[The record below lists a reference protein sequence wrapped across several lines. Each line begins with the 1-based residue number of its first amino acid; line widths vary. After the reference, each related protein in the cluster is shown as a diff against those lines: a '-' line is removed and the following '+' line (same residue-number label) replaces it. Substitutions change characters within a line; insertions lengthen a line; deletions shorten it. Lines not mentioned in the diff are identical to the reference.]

1 MRVTGFREPGSGG
14 VRSVGKT
21 DACRNPQIPDKFRV
35 QNHTPNKDGNSEPV
49 KSEVEDATLNANP
62 QIEELQA
69 ESPKKQKKSKK
80 SKKHRKQTAPRDPST
95 SRKVTSWSL
104 NDIGQAALEILR
116 AEFPNKKLIDLVSD
130 ALALAV
136 GTIQAAPNIR
146 FETLNSGDLIRVQGA
161 TAKLERILKAFRSDL
176 IAVQKDPED
185 AETIASLAEKLETQ
199 LAAIGELREK
209 LAKFGM
215 VPAALSPA
223 NLTTAADLKVSLKAW
238 RKNAADDEK
247 PVFDLALTLLK
258 PFLP

>member
-1 MRVTGFREPGSGG
+1 M
-14 VRSVGKT
+14 
-21 DACRNPQIPDKFRV
+21 
-35 QNHTPNKDGNSEPV
+35 QNHTPISEGRSEPA
-49 KSEVEDATLNANP
+49 KSEQSAN
-62 QIEELQA
+62 LQPGEA
-69 ESPKKQKKSKK
+69 ASKQTDKPKKRGK
-80 SKKHRKQTAPRDPST
+80 RKNQTPLRARREPST
-95 SRKVTSWSL
+95 SRTVTSWSL
-104 NDIGQAALEILR
+104 NDTGQAALEILR
-116 AEFPNKKLIDLVSD
+116 ASFPDKNLCELVSE

-136 GTIQAAPNIR
+136 GKIQAAPNIR

-209 LAKFGM
+209 LAKLGM